1 MKSLQQYEGNFEA
14 KIIVLLSSKKELTWK
29 KYFVT
34 ATKSLKKV
42 LVDATVYTNVNLEG
56 WGTVCGKSETGS
68 I

>member
-1 MKSLQQYEGNFEA
+1 MKSLQQYEG
-14 KIIVLLSSKKELTWK
+14 SKKELTWK